1 MSYADFR
8 DVLIAVG
15 LFVFANDQA
24 EDGQPLSDLYKV
36 QALLILLHQ
45 AVGDAQAA
53 ASLKAFASA
62 ALPIAPG
69 QRIVH
74 PDAAAPALKRV
85 APAPARATRPMS
97 VTARS
102 VPMASG
108 PRVVSPPARK
118 TTAAAPK
125 VVSPPVVSPRG
136 TSAAA
141 KASPTYSSRGM
152 RM

>member
-45 AVGDAQAA
+45 AVGDAQAP

-74 PDAAAPALKRV
+74 PDAAAPAPKSV
-85 APAPARATRPMS
+85 APAPARATRPIS

-102 VPMASG
+102 VSMASV

-118 TTAAAPK
+118 TTAAAPT
-125 VVSPPVVSPRG
+125 VVSPRG
-136 TSAAA
+136 TASAAA
-141 KASPTYSSRGM
+141 KAAPAYSSRGM